1 MYYTIPNEYYFRIH
15 HVRPRF
21 KNDVESVLLYV
32 AQECARLSDLPMLE
46 YAEQLNRAIRCYGGN
61 LSLADKTINNWRT
74 EIAALFGFY
83 IEDKDADITKT
94 GNIARSLASNQD
106 LIEFFKYYLYYFQY
120 PGGHLKQDRVKEF
133 IEVGIKFKPAQYILK
148 VLIAGSTDS
157 KPFSISK
164 SEATHCIFNDLRVTR
179 DNRDPKDVV
188 KLILANRSVKVEY
201 DSRGDIIR
209 YAGDILD
216 YMVLANLL
224 KESHGYYYINGM
236 EADAISA
243 FIASTNYF
251 DGYDNLYNCPDVDL
265 TTIRLTEPQWFEY
278 VNNKLSSD
286 LFTTDIVQFINSTM
300 PQDSDVVDDRIQRIF
315 TDSPH
320 HSTKDIG
327 DIGESLVLAHEKVR
341 ITQCGLG
348 NLPHLIQKIPT
359 SLGVG
364 YDIQSLE
371 GTPDCI
377 KRYIE
382 VKTTISQNRL
392 NFGNFHLTPNEWNS
406 ATTLRD
412 RYYVYR
418 LMINKNERMLYILQ
432 DPVSL
437 YKQDKIY
444 MSLSHNSGAEITFPE
459 TACTKTALMI

>member
-1 MYYTIPNEYYFRIH
+1 MYAVPAEYFFRIH

-32 AQECARLSDLPMLE
+32 AQECTRLSNLPVRD
-46 YAEQLNRAIRCYGGN
+46 YAELLNRSIRLYGRN
-61 LSLADKTINNWRT
+61 SLLTDKTINNWRT

-83 IEDKDADITKT
+83 IEDKQIDVTRTGEMAKMLATK
-94 GNIARSLASNQD
+94 QD

-133 IEVGIKFKPAQYILK
+133 IEAGVRFKPAQYILK
-148 VLIAGSTDS
+148 VLIAGNA
-157 KPFSISK
+157 KYNPFAISK
-164 SEATHCIFNDLRVTR
+164 AEATHCIFNDLRVTR
-179 DNRDPKDVV
+179 DNRDPKEVV
-188 KLILANRSVKVEY
+188 KLIVDNRERKIEY
-201 DSRGDIIR
+201 DSQGDVIS

-224 KESHGYYYINGM
+224 KESHGYYYINGGDS
-236 EADAISA
+236 EVISA
-243 FIASTNYF
+243 FVRSTAYF
-251 DGYDNLYNCPDVDL
+251 EGYDNFYNKQNIDL
-265 TTIRLTEPQWFEY
+265 TSIRLKEPLWFEY

-286 LFTTDIVQFINSTM
+286 LFATDIVQFIGETSAEYT
-300 PQDSDVVDDRIQRIF
+300 DIVDDRIQHIIA
-315 TDSPH
+315 DSH
-320 HSTKDIG
+320 HTTKDIG
-327 DIGESLVLAHEKVR
+327 DIGESLVISHEKVR

-348 NLPHLIQKIPT
+348 DLSHLIQKIPT
-359 SLGVG
+359 ALGVG

-371 GTPDCI
+371 GTPDRI

-418 LMINKNERMLYILQ
+418 LMISKDERTLYILQ
-432 DPVSL
+432 DPESL
-437 YKQDKIY
+437 YKQNIIS
-444 MSLSHNSGAEITFPE
+444 MSLSHKSGVEISFPE
-459 TACTKTALMI
+459 TACTKTALML

>member
-1 MYYTIPNEYYFRIH
+1 MYAVPDEYFFRIH

-32 AQECARLSDLPMLE
+32 AQECNRLSDLPVRD
-46 YAEQLNRAIRCYGGN
+46 YAESLNRAIRLYGSN
-61 LSLADKTINNWRT
+61 FSLAEKTINNWRT

-83 IEDKDADITKT
+83 IEDKQADTTRT
-94 GNIARSLASNQD
+94 GDIARLLATNQD

-133 IEVGIKFKPAQYILK
+133 IEAGVRFKPAQYILK
-148 VLIAGSTDS
+148 VLIAGNEAKTN
-157 KPFSISK
+157 FSINK
-164 SEATHCIFNDLRVTR
+164 QEATHCIFNDLRVTR
-179 DNRDPKDVV
+179 DNREAKDVV
-188 KLILANRSVKVEY
+188 QLILQNRTAKIEY
-201 DSRGDIIR
+201 DSNGDTTR
-209 YAGDILD
+209 YAADILD

-224 KESHGYYYINGM
+224 RESHGYYYINGAEM
-236 EADAISA
+236 DAISA
-243 FIASTNYF
+243 FVSSSDYF
-251 DGYDNLYNCPDVDL
+251 GGYDDFYGSSNIDIS
-265 TTIRLTEPQWFEY
+265 TIRFIEPQWFEY
-278 VNNKLSSD
+278 VNNKLSTD
-286 LFTTDIVQFINSTM
+286 LFATDIVQFIE
-300 PQDSDVVDDRIQRIF
+300 DSIPEHSDIVDDRIKQII
-315 TDSPH
+315 TDSQ

-327 DIGESLVLAHEKVR
+327 DIGESLVISHEKAR
-341 ITQCGLG
+341 ITRCGLG
-348 NLPHLIQKIPT
+348 DLPHLIQKIPT

-371 GTPDCI
+371 GTPDRI

-418 LMINKNERMLYILQ
+418 LMISKDERTLYILQ

-437 YKQDKIY
+437 YKQDKIF
-444 MSLSHNSGAEITFPE
+444 MSLSHKSGAEISFPE
-459 TACTKTALMI
+459 TACTKTALML

>member
-1 MYYTIPNEYYFRIH
+1 MYAVPDEYFFRIH

-32 AQECARLSDLPMLE
+32 AQECTRLSDLPVRD
-46 YAEQLNRAIRCYGGN
+46 YAELLNRAIRLYGGN
-61 LSLADKTINNWRT
+61 SSLADKTINNWRT

-83 IEDKDADITKT
+83 IEDKQIDVTRTGEMAKMLATK
-94 GNIARSLASNQD
+94 QD

-133 IEVGIKFKPAQYILK
+133 IEAGVRFKPAQYILK
-148 VLIAGSTDS
+148 VLIVGNA
-157 KPFSISK
+157 KHPPFAISK
-164 SEATHCIFNDLRVTR
+164 AEATHCIFNDLRVTR
-179 DNRDPKDVV
+179 GNRDPKEVV
-188 KLILANRSVKVEY
+188 KLIFSNRATKIEY
-201 DSRGDIIR
+201 DSSGDVTR

-224 KESHGYYYINGM
+224 KESHGYYYLNSTEI
-236 EADAISA
+236 DAISA
-243 FIASTNYF
+243 FISSSTYF
-251 DGYDNLYNCPDVDL
+251 NGYDDFYGATNIDL
-265 TTIRLTEPQWFEY
+265 TAIRLVEPQWFEY
-278 VNNKLSSD
+278 VNNKLSTD
-286 LFTTDIVQFINSTM
+286 LFATDILQFIGGST
-300 PQDSDVVDDRIQRIF
+300 PEHSDIVDDRIKQII
-315 TDSPH
+315 TDSN

-327 DIGESLVLAHEKVR
+327 DIGESLVISHEKAR

-348 NLPHLIQKIPT
+348 DLPHLIQKIPT

-371 GTPDCI
+371 GTPDRI

-418 LMINKNERMLYILQ
+418 LMISKEERTLYILQ

-437 YKQDKIY
+437 YKQDRIF
-444 MSLSHNSGAEITFPE
+444 MSLSHKSGAEISFPE
-459 TACTKTALMI
+459 TACTKTALML

>member
-1 MYYTIPNEYYFRIH
+1 MYAVPEEYFFRIH

-32 AQECARLSDLPMLE
+32 AQECTRLSDLPMRD
-46 YAEQLNRAIRCYGGN
+46 YAELLNRAIRLYGGN

-83 IEDKDADITKT
+83 IEDKQVDITKT
-94 GNIARSLASNQD
+94 GDIARLLATNQD

-120 PGGHLKQDRVKEF
+120 PGGHLKQDKVKEF
-133 IEVGIKFKPAQYILK
+133 IEAGVKFKPAQYILK
-148 VLIAGSTDS
+148 VLIAGNDE
-157 KPFSISK
+157 KAHFSLNK
-164 SEATHCIFNDLRVTR
+164 AEATHCIFNDLRVTR
-179 DNRDPKDVV
+179 DNRDPKEVV
-188 KLILANRSVKVEY
+188 KLILSNRTAKIEY
-201 DSRGDIIR
+201 DSSGDVTR

-224 KESHGYYYINGM
+224 KESHGYYYINGGEL
-236 EADAISA
+236 EAINA
-243 FIASTNYF
+243 FISSSDYF
-251 DGYDNLYNCPDVDL
+251 KGYDEFYGNPNIDL
-265 TTIRLTEPQWFEY
+265 TAIRLVEPQWFEY

-286 LFTTDIVQFINSTM
+286 LFATNIAQFIGETISEY
-300 PQDSDVVDDRIQRIF
+300 SDIVDDRIKQII
-315 TDSPH
+315 TDSQ

-327 DIGESLVLAHEKVR
+327 DIGESLVISHEKAR

-348 NLPHLIQKIPT
+348 DLPHLIQKIPT

-371 GTPDCI
+371 GTPDRI

-418 LMINKNERMLYILQ
+418 LMINKDERTLYILQ

-437 YKQDKIY
+437 YKQDKIF
-444 MSLSHNSGAEITFPE
+444 MSLSHKSGAEISFPE
-459 TACTKTALMI
+459 TACTKTALML